1 MELRNGIICS
11 CCLIS
16 PQKAVCIVALKFS
29 KEQFQ
34 PSCSGGETLC
44 ITFLRKRKLGIIYL
58 LSTPVIAAPYFYL
71 LIRQRRFNRNFYMN
85 ERKMQLCNGIRNRRN
100 VYVNIIGNPL
110 LRNIWLAT
118 KHTEAG
124 NMDSIIYTVSKR
136 VGEKLGHTVEEAEL
150 WSDFE
155 TGLCRFILICF
166 KIQAWSI

>member
-100 VYVNIIGNPL
+100 VYVNIMLRRGILPSFYLSKTRKSCFFLQNRL
-110 LRNIWLAT
+110 LL
-118 KHTEAG
+118 
-124 NMDSIIYTVSKR
+124 IYCSSVYEQFFQLHCC
-136 VGEKLGHTVEEAEL
+136 V
-150 WSDFE
+150 F
-155 TGLCRFILICF
+155 
-166 KIQAWSI
+166 